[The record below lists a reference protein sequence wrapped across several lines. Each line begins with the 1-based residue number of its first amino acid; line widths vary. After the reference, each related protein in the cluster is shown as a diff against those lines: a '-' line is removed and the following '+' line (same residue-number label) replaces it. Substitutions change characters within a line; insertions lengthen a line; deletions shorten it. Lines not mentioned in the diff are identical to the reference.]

1 MRDLFVTLA
10 DRLKLA
16 GRAVSQ
22 WWHLAILRWID
33 RYLNARGQERVYATL
48 DFEDLPVLFDEAN
61 LPVLFE
67 EPGGFGENSWPKQP
81 NPIDY
86 DVSDVL

>member
-16 GRAVSQ
+16 GRAVGQ
-22 WWHLAILRWID
+22 WRHAAILRWID
-33 RYLNARGQERVYATL
+33 RYLRTQGQERVYTTL
-48 DFEDLPVLFDEAN
+48 DFEELPVLFEEASI
-61 LPVLFE
+61 PVLFE
-67 EPGGFGENSWPKQP
+67 EPGGFGENLWPKQP

-86 DVSDVL
+86 GSLDVL